1 MTSFT
6 PKLRI
11 AGTSIGKKSAAN
23 LKGDLIMSMSNNKK
37 TEIEGQ
43 KVYAHGVNKDTHFN
57 TPQGPRPYP
66 KVNYDKMWNVEGYY
80 NDNDGNDIRDRD

>member
-43 KVYAHGVNKDTHFN
+43 KVYASGVNKDTHFN
-57 TPQGPRPYP
+57 TPQGPKPYP